1 MFPCTECEKTFSQK
15 HHLKQHLEI
24 HNGKRPYSCDVCMK
38 AFIHG
43 YDLKR
48 HMRIHTGEKPYSCD
62 VCNMEF
68 AQNSR
73 LKQHKKTHT
82 GESLWKCEI
91 CEKNF
96 IQSCELKMH
105 LRIHTGEKP
114 FNCDVCNKPFA
125 RPGDLV
131 RHKRIHT
138 DEKPYSCDICN
149 VAFRD
154 NASFWGHKKSKKH
167 LKRLNG
173 NDLLSS
179 VPNNLE
185 VYIKEEIN
193 EDDPLAIV
201 DTGRNVAIGN
211 RVHVAMGFGKLVLNY
226 KPPVVRRF
234 GCLDRIRLLPRF
246 FPQQLKGGFALV
258 GRETRHAV
266 RPPITFS
273 PVSVA
278 ASLAARS
285 NRRGVSLGFAHVPAR
300 SDSRVSLGCQLRGGR
315 L

>member
-1 MFPCTECEKTFSQK
+1 MFLFQDQDKLTMFPCTECEKTFSQK

-24 HNGKRPYSCDVCMK
+24 HNGNRPYSCDVCMK

-193 EDDPLAIV
+193 EEDPLVNSEQYLICGEDFVKQELEDETDETHIRKAS
-201 DTGRNVAIGN
+201 DTEFVENSFTSHDEELIPVNVECNVEI
-211 RVHVAMGFGKLVLNY
+211 
-226 KPPVVRRF
+226 
-234 GCLDRIRLLPRF
+234 
-246 FPQQLKGGFALV
+246 QE
-258 GRETRHAV
+258 ET
-266 RPPITFS
+266 
-273 PVSVA
+273 
-278 ASLAARS
+278 
-285 NRRGVSLGFAHVPAR
+285 
-300 SDSRVSLGCQLRGGR
+300 DD
-315 L
+315 